1 MLKAYDVHAR
11 DTAPRYLH
19 VVSDFGLGMGAWRFL
34 RTWSVD
40 DLPQVINRW
49 KGEMSLLGPRPP
61 LLREADNHTAA
72 HYTQPPRRK
81 AYIHDWRPKQNNI
94 AAK

>member
-11 DTAPRYLH
+11 DTAARYLH

-40 DLPQVINRW
+40 NLPQVIN
-49 KGEMSLLGPRPP
+49 L
-61 LLREADNHTAA
+61 
-72 HYTQPPRRK
+72 
-81 AYIHDWRPKQNNI
+81 
-94 AAK
+94 

>member
-19 VVSDFGLGMGAWRFL
+19 VVSDFGLGMAAWRFL

-40 DLPQVINRW
+40 NRKRA
-49 KGEMSLLGPRPP
+49 KGRSCHLQACPRLIDVAGLGDPVTVKV
-61 LLREADNHTAA
+61 AVVAA
-72 HYTQPPRRK
+72 V
-81 AYIHDWRPKQNNI
+81 
-94 AAK
+94 